1 MKRTATPETSIRLP
15 LFGLSIA
22 WVMFMLAEY
31 VQSRVQTTIYMDD
44 GSVWYPDPRFQLE
57 IYLFFLGI
65 TAFAITALAG
75 QKLALRI
82 RTENDSALALSAHR
96 LNNLGVVLSLA
107 AGAIFA
113 IGNFLG
119 AWNSYEPTD
128 DPIGLRLINVY
139 VPIILATALVV
150 YVILA
155 AFVFRKDAPDLPE
168 GQADDERKALQRAV
182 GLAYASPIIGT
193 AIAIIF
199 GLTVYDI
206 TNTTLDVWIWVII
219 QSIIAISIIIG
230 TRFAAKA
237 KSSKPLPVKPRR
249 VGRAAVNLNLVL
261 AIVFGVVVTFMAFTM
276 GFQAISNLEVWPDW
290 REGATL
296 AERQKTMLAPT
307 FSWFIEDMLPAM
319 MLLVL
324 VNFGIYR
331 TTVTRNT
338 EKGQ

>member
-1 MKRTATPETSIRLP
+1 MKRFVTAETSIRLP
-15 LFGLSIA
+15 LVGLSA
-22 WVMFMLAEY
+22 TWVLFMLAQF
-31 VQSRVQTTIYMDD
+31 VQINVPSTVYLDD
-44 GSVWYPDPRFQLE
+44 GSVWYPEPRFQLE
-57 IYLFFLGI
+57 IYLFFVGI
-65 TAFAITALAG
+65 TVFALAALAG
-75 QKLALRI
+75 QKLALRL
-82 RTENDSALALSAHR
+82 RTENDSALAISAHR

-119 AWNSYEPTD
+119 AWNTYEPTD

-139 VPIILATALVV
+139 LPIVLATALVV

-155 AFVFRKDAPDLPE
+155 AFVFRKDAPDLPA
-168 GQADDERKALQRAV
+168 GQADDERKELQRAV

-206 TNTTLDVWIWVII
+206 TKTTLDVWIWVII
-219 QSIIAISIIIG
+219 QTVIAVSIIIG

-237 KSSKPLPVKPRR
+237 RSSQPLPVKPRR

-261 AIVFGVVVTFMAFTM
+261 AIVFGVVVTIMAFTM

-296 AERQKTMLAPT
+296 AERQKTVLAPT
-307 FSWFIEDMLPAM
+307 LGWFLEDMLPAM
-319 MLLVL
+319 VLLLL

-331 TTVTRNT
+331 TTITRNS